1 MASVVAYTGLAPQIV
16 EIQEN
21 DSASANDWY
30 AGDLVKAD
38 GDGELVIATTNVI
51 LGIAL
56 KAATG
61 TDNTEIPVQL
71 INPNEI
77 YVMKYATT
85 TAETEIGDSRGI
97 TFTAGAHVVA
107 TDSGTPGALD
117 VYVVGL
123 HPDDAVG
130 TDGGRLLVR
139 FEGNVLE
146 GV

>member
-16 EIQEN
+16 SIQEN

-30 AGDLVKAD
+30 IGDLVQAD
-38 GDGELVIATTNVI
+38 GDGELTIASTGSI
-51 LGIAL
+51 LGIAK

-61 TDNTEIPVQL
+61 TDNTEIPVEL

-85 TAETEIGDSRGI
+85 TSEGEVGESRAI

-139 FEGNVLE
+139 FEGTILE